1 MPHITVDYSPQLAGS
16 FDLRVFAAELQSTV
30 LEGSGSAG
38 TCKTLFRQAA
48 EVGVADRHGDA
59 ATLVHVEAAPSVH
72 VEVALLPGRPDGVKS
87 RLSEDVLALLE
98 KHLGVGTPHAVVCS
112 VEVRDLGGSYRLR
125 TF

>member
-1 MPHITVDYSPQLAGS
+1 MPHITVDYSPRLADS
-16 FDLRVFAAELQSTV
+16 FDLRVFAAELQPTV

-48 EVGVADRHGDA
+48 EARSADGHGDA
-59 ATLVHVEAAPSVH
+59 AAFVH
-72 VEVALLPGRPDGVKS
+72 VEVGLLPGRSDTVKA

-98 KHLGVGTPHAVVCS
+98 KHLGRGTTPAVVCS
-112 VEVRDLGGSYRLR
+112 VQVRDLGGSYRLR